1 MINMARI
8 GHASIG
14 SGGKARGDKAG
25 DNNGREVC
33 FSTWSK
39 RNWSYVLR
47 AKDKNIA
54 EKIAHN
60 CELGCLND
68 KIGYDMNQR
77 NTLRTQAKL
86 VGMQLDR
93 INVDCECDCSSF
105 VSVCCE
111 CSGIPIPYPNGNAPT
126 TSTIKTQFCNTGY
139 FDLLTEDK
147 YISSDNFL
155 CRGDILVAAGQHVV
169 IILEDGIMAD
179 ISKVKTVNN
188 TPIKAVDLSQY
199 NVVTDYKKMAN
210 EIKYIFL
217 RIGRRG
223 SSNGQ
228 IVEDTGFNKHIKEC
242 IANNLSNIGLYFY
255 DQSISE
261 QEAIEQADWIV
272 DKLKNDNISQYI
284 NLPIYIDSE
293 YSNNTTHNG
302 RADNISKEQRT
313 KNIIAFCNRIQKL
326 GYKSGVYFSDSW
338 GKSMVLFDQIVQ
350 TNYNIWVARY
360 STQNPTIPK
369 YDIWQYGSEQF
380 IWAQKPIDV
389 NWIYNLPTTAQK
401 PQYTPNTNEIKG
413 NDIIIDNRVQVS
425 DFLNVRLQPLINAP
439 VVEKLYNDNQVF
451 IFGYVHEWYT
461 ISTTM
466 DKWVSSKYIKTKNA
480 VTTSNLNYREGVGIN
495 SKPLGM
501 YEKGTKVKV
510 LSKAEW
516 TDGTWILC
524 LDENERFGWCSA
536 NYLQMI

>member
-33 FSTWSK
+33 FSTWNK

-47 AKDKNIA
+47 AKDKDIA
-54 EKIAHN
+54 EKIAKN

-111 CSGIPIPYPNGNAPT
+111 CSGIPIPYLNGNAPT

-179 ISKVKTVNN
+179 ISKVEITNN
-188 TPIKAVDLSQY
+188 NPIKAIDLSQY
-199 NVVTDYKKMAN
+199 NIITDYKAMAN
-210 EIKYIFL
+210 EIQYVGI
-217 RIGRRG
+217 RVGYRG
-223 SSNGQ
+223 STTGT
-228 IVEDTGFNKHIKEC
+228 ITEDKLFKTHIENC
-242 IANNLSNIGLYFY
+242 ITNNIKNIFCYFY

-261 QEAIEQADWIV
+261 SEAVEQAEWVLEKI
-272 DKLKNDNISQYI
+272 KPYSEKI

-293 YSNNTTHNG
+293 AMKDHNG
-302 RADNISKEQRT
+302 RADNISKDQRT
-313 KNIIAFCNRIQKL
+313 KNIIAFCNTISDAGKI
-326 GYKSGVYFSDSW
+326 SGCYASDSW
-338 GKSMVLFDQIVQ
+338 YKSMVNFDQIK
-350 TNYNIWVARY
+350 NYSIWCARY
-360 STQNPTIPK
+360 STQKPTISK

-380 IWAQKPIDV
+380 IWGQKPIDV
-389 NWIYNLPTTAQK
+389 NWIYNLSINTPK
-401 PQYTPNTNEIKG
+401 PENGANKKEIKG
-413 NDIIIDNRVQVS
+413 INNIVKVS
-425 DFLNVRLQPLINAP
+425 DYLNIRNQPLSNAQI
-439 VVEKLYNDNQVF
+439 VGKLYLNDKVD
-451 IFGYVHEWYT
+451 IYGYVHDWYM
-461 ISTTM
+461 ISKTM
-466 DKWVSSKYIKTKNA
+466 DKWVSAKYVFTNTGKTTA
-480 VTTSNLNYREGVGIN
+480 NLNYRTGVGTQN
-495 SKPLGM
+495 KSLGI
-501 YEKGTKVKV
+501 YEKGTVVK
-510 LSKAEW
+510 LLNKE
-516 TDGTWILC
+516 TYNGETWYLC
-524 LDENERFGWCSA
+524 LDSKDRFGWCSGK
-536 NYLQMI
+536 YIE